1 MRRNRAHNS
10 SDYVFHKGEKILVDA
25 NVWLFLLPPT
35 AQPLPWYGRNYSEAM
50 KKLLA
55 AGARPVVE
63 VLVLSEY
70 INRSLRLEYEAVWKS
85 TYPKFKDFRRSD
97 GFARAVN
104 PVIKD
109 VRQIL
114 GMSDIEDTELT
125 HADLPGILE
134 ETERGA
140 LDFNDGAIVETCRRH
155 GFKLL
160 THDGD
165 MQFGGIEVLT
175 SNPQLLAACP

>member
-1 MRRNRAHNS
+1 MILKLQDIMSDFNGFERLAWLAQKAKDCHFDTIEIDMS
-10 SDYVFHKGEKILVDA
+10 STSWFDA
-25 NVWLFLLPPT
+25 NMSAPLGVLFDRWGDDFNTVLPI
-35 AQPLPWYGRNYSEAM
+35 
-50 KKLLA
+50 
-55 AGARPVVE
+55 
-63 VLVLSEY
+63 VL
-70 INRSLRLEYEAVWKS
+70 R
-85 TYPKFKDFRRSD
+85 PKFKDFRRSD
-97 GFARAVN
+97 GFARVVN

-134 ETERGA
+134 ETEWGS